1 MKRPHVAFLANSAN
15 LGPGQLLLSI
25 TKHVKTSCLVI
36 LDSSCRASH
45 PSSFPAEAPDILQQ
59 TNCLHYVLSKFLTHK
74 THECDKE
81 LFYATKVI
89 QYIV

>member
-1 MKRPHVAFLANSAN
+1 MEHETIIQGV
-15 LGPGQLLLSI
+15 
-25 TKHVKTSCLVI
+25 
-36 LDSSCRASH
+36 
-45 PSSFPAEAPDILQQ
+45 PAEAPDILQQ